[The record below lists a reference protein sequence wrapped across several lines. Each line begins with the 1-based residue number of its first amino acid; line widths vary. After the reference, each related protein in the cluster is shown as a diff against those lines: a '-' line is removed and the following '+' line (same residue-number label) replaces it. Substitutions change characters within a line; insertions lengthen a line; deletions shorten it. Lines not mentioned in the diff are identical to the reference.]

1 MNLTRLLLIF
11 LAAVAPATSLKMKLW
26 HGVTKKTNGTALLA
40 CIDEMHA
47 NWSGKGNTDH
57 WNGDGWECGGAT
69 WQFSQKFTRG
79 RMRPT
84 AVIAKCTDELI
95 KSAERDEAW
104 VKCKVTRTLAQAW
117 LGWSP
122 KGFKM
127 CANAGGAP
135 CQLDDGVLLR
145 ADGGAACRAEGYCYG
160 GLEGVKE
167 TSVSTQ
173 TVERTVTVPGGS
185 GYKPSPTEKPS
196 GEGEAPSSSGDCC
209 GDPNAP
215 AAITTTSQVESFT
228 SVLSLPI
235 VVGPGPPTTSTSK
248 PTNPPQPPSSSPSPA
263 AEPSPPSN
271 LTSPPSTPPSSSSAT
286 PNPTTSSSSSVP
298 TETVIFITMTSGQT
312 PTFTPPTTPP
322 TFPPSTT
329 RRPIM
334 STTIDGTLYTY
345 LKEET
350 TTIKPPAPIT
360 TTIDKQVLTL
370 IPATTQ
376 STPHTSKSWGRHK
389 TWSRTG

>member
-1 MNLTRLLLIF
+1 MNLKRLLLIF
-11 LAAVAPATSLKMKLW
+11 LTAVSPAASLKMKLW
-26 HGVTKKTNGTALLA
+26 HGVPKKTNGTALLA

-47 NWSGKGNTDH
+47 DWSGKGNTDH

-79 RMRPT
+79 RLRAT
-84 AVIAKCTDELI
+84 AVIAKCTDELM
-95 KSAERDEAW
+95 KSAERGEAW

-127 CANAGGAP
+127 CDNTGGAP
-135 CQLDDGVLLR
+135 CQLDDGVLLS

-160 GLEGVKE
+160 GPEAPKE
-167 TSVSTQ
+167 ASVSTQ
-173 TVERTVTVPGGS
+173 TVERTVTVPGGNVDQ
-185 GYKPSPTEKPS
+185 PSPT
-196 GEGEAPSSSGDCC
+196 GEPASEGAGPISSPGEPDAPTAS
-209 GDPNAP
+209 
-215 AAITTTSQVESFT
+215 TTTTQAESFT
-228 SVLSLPI
+228 SVISLPV

-248 PTNPPQPPSSSPSPA
+248 PTTPPQPSYPSPSIDATPPPPSSSASPPPTP
-263 AEPSPPSN
+263 PSPPS
-271 LTSPPSTPPSSSSAT
+271 AT
-286 PNPTTSSSSSVP
+286 PNLTTSSSASSAP
-298 TETVIFITMTSGQT
+298 TETVIFITMTSGQS
-312 PTFTPPTTPP
+312 PTFSPPTAPP
-322 TFPPSTT
+322 TFLPSTT

-345 LKEET
+345 LKEVT
-350 TTIKPPAPIT
+350 TTIKPPIPIT

-376 STPHTSKSWGRHK
+376 STPHTSASWGRHK